1 MVDFIGFHAGRIIE
15 DHFHGPVLDHL
26 SPNDDHNEANL
37 NRAKMRSGK
46 VYNKI
51 PAKRA
56 LQTCQRAQLA
66 EISNKE
72 SKLKQ
77 KFNPFTFTF

>member
-1 MVDFIGFHAGRIIE
+1 MVDLLGFHAGRIIQ
-15 DHFHGPVLDHL
+15 DHYDGPVLDHL

-51 PAKRA
+51 PARKA
-56 LQTCQRAQLA
+56 LQNTKAAQLA
-66 EISNKE
+66 DTTNKG
-72 SKLKQ
+72 SK
-77 KFNPFTFTF
+77 